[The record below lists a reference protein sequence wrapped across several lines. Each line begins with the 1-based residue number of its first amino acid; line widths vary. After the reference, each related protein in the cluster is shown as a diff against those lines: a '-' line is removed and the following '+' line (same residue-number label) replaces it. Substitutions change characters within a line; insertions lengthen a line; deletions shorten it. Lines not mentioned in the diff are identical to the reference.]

1 MSYVYIAL
9 TIVFTVYGQ
18 LILKWQVSK
27 AGALPGAIGAKIG
40 FLFGLLL
47 NPWIVSGFLAAFLA
61 SLCWMAAMT
70 KLPLSHAYPF
80 MSLAFVLVMFL
91 SALFFHE
98 PLTWPKIIGMICIV
112 GGIVIGSQGA

>member
-9 TIVFTVYGQ
+9 TILFTVYGQ

-27 AGALPGAIGAKIG
+27 AGALPDTIGAKIG

-47 NPWIVSGFLAAFLA
+47 NPWIVSGFAAAFIA

-98 PLTWPKIIGMICIV
+98 PLTWPKVIGISFIV
-112 GGIVIGSQGA
+112 CGIVLGSQGA